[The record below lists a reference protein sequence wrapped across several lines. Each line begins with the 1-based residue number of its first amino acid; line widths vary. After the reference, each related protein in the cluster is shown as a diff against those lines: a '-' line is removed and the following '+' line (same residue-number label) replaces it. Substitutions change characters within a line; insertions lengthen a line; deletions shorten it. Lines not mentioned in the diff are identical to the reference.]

1 MASALNVSREQ
12 LHNKNH
18 AFLNGLAAFP
28 QAGTLLYTGP
38 KIGPNPLSY

>member
-1 MASALNVSREQ
+1 MARVLNISLEQ

-28 QAGTLLYTGP
+28 LAGTLLYTGP